1 MTIHRI
7 IVSIKHSIQL
17 IYKISIKKQLLL
29 LLILLFITSVVFS
42 QKEFFRSQQVFSKEQ
57 LSKFHSSITI
67 HGNYVLFIANDY
79 YLYVYNKNTGLLHWA
94 YETSYKSDIPV
105 FVQDSMVYAGVS
117 RNGEQHAVQINLANG
132 QLIKELPFGPLA
144 TQPAIKN
151 GVLYGTAI
159 YKYGCIIAYDLKN
172 DTVYWSRFIAHGYSR
187 QPYYQENKIM
197 ANAEAN
203 NWVALGYDGTLL
215 DTTCKV
221 KAAIFVEDIPCV
233 RTFFALSHDGRE
245 IKEKLADDI
254 FGKDFFDLPD
264 IISTK
269 NFTYILNED
278 KLFILANKLK
288 NKQQLQVST
297 LSENLVDGDVVKL
310 LKADDENIWL
320 LHGDHLLQ
328 YNHKAK
334 KTIRLTDLTAWQP
347 KHVLIDEE
355 NIWLIS
361 DKDGLLYGLSL

>member
-1 MTIHRI
+1 MP
-7 IVSIKHSIQL
+7 
-17 IYKISIKKQLLL
+17 
-29 LLILLFITSVVFS
+29 LLILLLVVSVCFS
-42 QKEFFRSQQVFSKEQ
+42 QKEFFRSQQAFSKEQ
-57 LSKFHSSITI
+57 LRESHSSITI
-67 HGNYVLFIANDY
+67 HGNYVLFNANDY
-79 YLYVYNKNTGLLHWA
+79 YLYAYNKNSGLLHWS
-94 YETSYKSDIPV
+94 YETNYKSDIPV
-105 FVQDSMVYAGVS
+105 FVQDTIIYGGISTD
-117 RNGEQHAVQINLANG
+117 GERQSVQINLTNG
-132 QLIKELPFGPLA
+132 KLIKTLPFGPLA
-144 TQPAIKN
+144 TQPFIKN
-151 GVLYGTAI
+151 GILYGTAI
-159 YKYGCIIAYDLKN
+159 YKYGCIVAYDLIK

-221 KAAIFVEDIPCV
+221 KADLFVEDIPCV
-233 RTFFALSHDGRE
+233 KTFTALSHDGRE

-269 NFTYILNED
+269 SFTYILNSD

-297 LSENLVDGDVVKL
+297 LSENLVDGNAVKL